1 MEKED
6 GSTER
11 RKMVRDTLQQFM
23 EERKENSANGNQE
36 SEMEEDLLLSRL
48 LSKVAYWY
56 STISL
61 SLFFLFSNIEKYII
75 PPY

>member
-56 STISL
+56 SAISL
-61 SLFFLFSNIEKYII
+61 FHFFIF
-75 PPY
+75 